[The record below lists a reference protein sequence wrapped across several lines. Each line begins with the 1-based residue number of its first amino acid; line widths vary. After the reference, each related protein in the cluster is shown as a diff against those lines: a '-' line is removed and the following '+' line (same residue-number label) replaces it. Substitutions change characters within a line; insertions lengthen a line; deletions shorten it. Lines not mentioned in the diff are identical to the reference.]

1 MDLPSN
7 QGTVPRDSPSYAT
20 YFRENDLLKLVYSTG
35 LSLTVERDTP
45 ALVEAENFPGVGGR
59 GRTYRCSCYLSRR
72 GVRLGETETLI
83 ESYDKPRF
91 FPITWREKMRVILV
105 RIGVDQVFGHW
116 NAPVDTKSRRF
127 VYVPIPEDDGTRFR
141 PGLERKYKE
150 FLPAL
155 QQFSAD
161 FDLDLEEDLGFSQSL
176 LRDPL
181 HLDPDFEWLTY
192 GDNGDKRGSNIKEF
206 NRGDLVVF
214 YAGLRPIQPHQELLY
229 ALVGLYVVD
238 EVKSARKIA
247 KSRWQENAHTRKL
260 KIGGPDIV
268 VRAKKGVSGRLS
280 QCIPIGEWRN
290 GAYRVRKKLLKKWG
304 GLTVKDGF
312 IQRSARP
319 PLFLKPKKFYRWF
332 LRQNIELTA
341 RNN

>member
-1 MDLPSN
+1 MLEFGP
-7 QGTVPRDSPSYAT
+7 GTY
-20 YFRENDLLKLVYSTG
+20 
-35 LSLTVERDTP
+35 
-45 ALVEAENFPGVGGR
+45 
-59 GRTYRCSCYLSRR
+59 
-72 GVRLGETETLI
+72 
-83 ESYDKPRF
+83 
-91 FPITWREKMRVILV
+91 KMKAVLV
-105 RIGVDQVFGHW
+105 RIGVDQAFGHW
-116 NAPVDTKSRRF
+116 NAPVDAKSRRF
-127 VYVPIPEDDGTRFR
+127 VYIPIPENDGTRFR

-161 FDLDLEEDLGFSQSL
+161 FDIDIEDDLRFPRSL
-176 LRDPL
+176 LGDLL

-192 GDNGDKRGSNIKEF
+192 GDNGDKRGSDIKKLK
-206 NRGDLVVF
+206 RGDLIVF
-214 YAGLRPIQPHQELLY
+214 YAGLRPIRPHKELLY

-238 EVKSARKIA
+238 EVKGARKIA

-260 KIGGPDIV
+260 KIGRPDIV
-268 VRAKKGVSGRLS
+268 VRANKGMSGRLS

-304 GLTVKDGF
+304 GLTVRDGF

-332 LRQNIELTA
+332 LRQDIKLTTS
-341 RNN
+341 NN